1 VAQLTGRAALVT
13 GASRGIGRASAL
25 ALARAGADVYL
36 AADGTGEELSSAA
49 ADCRA
54 SNSSIRAETGVFDL
68 GDCADVQRMV
78 DAALA
83 SCGRIDILVNNA
95 GIRIR
100 KPFGEF
106 SPADFDRLIAV
117 NLRAPFLASQAVIAS
132 MRANGGGRI
141 VTVASQLGLVAS
153 PNSAL
158 YGIAKA
164 GLIYMTKAMALELA
178 KDRISVN
185 AVSPGPIET
194 EFARATMKQQPGYKE
209 WRESQIPL
217 GRWGTPEEVAEAI
230 LFLVSTSATFV
241 HGANLVIDGGFV
253 LQ

>member
-1 VAQLTGRAALVT
+1 MSPLSGKIALVT
-13 GASRGIGRASAL
+13 GASRGIGRATAL
-25 ALARAGADVYL
+25 ALAQAGAAVYL
-36 AADGTGEELSSAA
+36 AADGTSEELAAVASECRLRNASAGA
-49 ADCRA
+49 AH
-54 SNSSIRAETGVFDL
+54 GLFDL
-68 GDCADVQRMV
+68 GDAGDVQRMV

-83 SCGRIDILVNNA
+83 CHGRIDILVNNA

-100 KPFGEF
+100 KPFGDF
-106 SPADFDRLIAV
+106 SAADFDRLIAV

-132 MRANGGGRI
+132 MRAHGGGRI
-141 VTVASQLGLVAS
+141 VTVASQLGIVAS

-178 KDRISVN
+178 KDNIQVN

-194 EFARATMKQQPGYKE
+194 EFARATMKKQPGYKE

-217 GRWGTPEEVAEAI
+217 GRWGTPEEVAETI
-230 LFLVSTSATFV
+230 LFLASTSARFV
-241 HGANLVIDGGFV
+241 HGANLVVDGGFI

>member
-1 VAQLTGRAALVT
+1 VPALSGKTALVT
-13 GASRGIGRASAL
+13 GASRGIGRATAL
-25 ALARAGADVYL
+25 ALAQAGAAVYL
-36 AADGTGEELSSAA
+36 AADGTAEELAAVAVECRNRNGSA
-49 ADCRA
+49 
-54 SNSSIRAETGVFDL
+54 RAEHGLFDL
-68 GDCADVQRMV
+68 GDAGDVQRMV
-78 DAALA
+78 DATLA
-83 SCGRIDILVNNA
+83 CHGRIDILVNNA

-106 SPADFDRLIAV
+106 SAAEFDRLVAV

-141 VTVASQLGLVAS
+141 VTVASQLGIVAS

-178 KDRISVN
+178 KDNIQVN

-194 EFARATMKQQPGYKE
+194 EFARTTMKQQPGYKE

-217 GRWGTPEEVAEAI
+217 GRWGTPEEVAETI
-230 LFLVSTSATFV
+230 VFLASTAARFV
-241 HGANLVIDGGFV
+241 HGANLVVDGGFI